1 MQNRQATKKG
11 QVIFEDG
18 VTLNGVY
25 CVRDDV
31 CKLSK
36 LSENEKDQVVK
47 LVVNG
52 GLLGKRYWVPEQK
65 SNLSTVAL
73 NDMEMCLIPK
83 S

>member
-1 MQNRQATKKG
+1 LQNRQATKNG

-52 GLLGKRYWVPEQK
+52 GLLGKRY
-65 SNLSTVAL
+65 
-73 NDMEMCLIPK
+73 
-83 S
+83 